1 MVQSPDMNE
10 VIKVVSL
17 YKNIINTK
25 YLGFDSFIRVYDDSK
40 IFQESIHDLGGI
52 AERQNSANHFFLYHV
67 AAFCYDCFYKT
78 IEHLEA
84 L

>member
-1 MVQSPDMNE
+1 MNE

-25 YLGFDSFIRVYDDSK
+25 YLDFDSFIRMYDESK

-52 AERQNSANHFFLYHV
+52 AESQNSSNHFF
-67 AAFCYDCFYKT
+67 F
-78 IEHLEA
+78 IM
-84 L
+84 